1 MDSGSAAA
9 MVWTRR
15 FEKLM
20 LILAYLLAF
29 VVVLGGALINK
40 GLSLFMIAQVKM
52 FLFMIRRIYNIFTC
66 WYFETNQSF
75 VFPSMI
81 DLNTTK
87 SYTPFLQRRP
97 TNRWLYKRIW
107 IETTE
112 IQYWDFESQRDSFK
126 RGIRNGTG
134 MYKISPNTY

>member
-9 MVWTRR
+9 MVWTHR

-52 FLFMIRRIYNIFTC
+52 FLFMI
-66 WYFETNQSF
+66 
-75 VFPSMI
+75 
-81 DLNTTK
+81 
-87 SYTPFLQRRP
+87 
-97 TNRWLYKRIW
+97 
-107 IETTE
+107 
-112 IQYWDFESQRDSFK
+112 
-126 RGIRNGTG
+126 
-134 MYKISPNTY
+134 